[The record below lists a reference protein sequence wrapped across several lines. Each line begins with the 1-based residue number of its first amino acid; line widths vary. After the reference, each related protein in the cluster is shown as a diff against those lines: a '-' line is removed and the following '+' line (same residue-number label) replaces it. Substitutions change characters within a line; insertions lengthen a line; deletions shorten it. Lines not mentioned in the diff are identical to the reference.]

1 MVTGSLLLENT
12 HTHTPAHMHTPEQ
25 DESERR
31 ERRLS
36 VQDDMS
42 QSDGRDK
49 ASNCS
54 FRFRVNNPSADT
66 PNRTLLIKIYFFHF

>member
-1 MVTGSLLLENT
+1 
-12 HTHTPAHMHTPEQ
+12 MHTPEE
-25 DESERR
+25 DERERQ

-36 VQDDMS
+36 VQDDVS
-42 QSDGRDK
+42 PLDGRDK

-66 PNRTLLIKIYFFHF
+66 PNRTLLKKIISFTSKVMISVLCLNLLGY